1 MWAMWGWLVWLG
13 KRRLTWECAYVGGGK
28 PSGASADPSLG
39 VLHTRVACL
48 SDDWPR
54 GCRDSAWT
62 LGTGLMG
69 PLSGTVSTACHPS
82 INPELRVVPSTKG
95 IPHVVRVKSSY
106 DYSLTYPLL
115 CASSCPTKK
124 SLKPNLGFM
133 PQLYHSS
140 R

>member
-69 PLSGTVSTACHPS
+69 PLSGEKSKS
-82 INPELRVVPSTKG
+82 WLVVWG
-95 IPHVVRVKSSY
+95 
-106 DYSLTYPLL
+106 
-115 CASSCPTKK
+115 A
-124 SLKPNLGFM
+124 
-133 PQLYHSS
+133 PQLIIQGYSKWGGPKGNS
-140 R
+140 FKKMKFAP